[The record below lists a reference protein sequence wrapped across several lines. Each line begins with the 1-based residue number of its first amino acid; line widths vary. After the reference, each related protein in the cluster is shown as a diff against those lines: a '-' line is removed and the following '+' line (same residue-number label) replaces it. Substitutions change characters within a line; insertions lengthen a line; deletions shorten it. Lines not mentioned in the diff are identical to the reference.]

1 MREFNTSGQNIQER
15 HYTLMRPEL
24 VEKGLELVENER
36 YFTIWAPR
44 QTGKST
50 YFLLL
55 ADVLRKQGYKVA
67 HVNFENFM
75 NAPISS
81 FLERFVKKTNKFLGT
96 DFRETDLANIF
107 NEIEEI
113 TDQKFVLIIDEVE
126 GINRAYF
133 SDFLHAIRNAYHS
146 RTEHALKSV
155 ILVGVSNIVG
165 IIRENSSPFNI
176 AENFDI
182 PFFTNEETYE
192 LLGQH
197 ETDTGQ
203 LFDQK
208 VKDKIIEITANQPGL
223 VNGFARKL
231 VKDYADKKVIEY
243 EDYLVV
249 EDWYINEA
257 IDKNVSNIVNK
268 ATQHRAF
275 VERLLFTENKIPFR
289 IDRPAIKMLH
299 TNGLIRRDKDGF
311 IKFWVPLYQ
320 KKLFNTFYPYTNGES
335 KRISVT
341 MIGYHYLNEA
351 GRIDFDKLIDKYK
364 NHIRERSFRPYREK
378 DENGKFK
385 SIREAAMMYSFET
398 FISIF
403 LQDIEGKS
411 YREAF
416 VAMGNCDLI
425 INVRGFE
432 YLIETKR
439 FYSLKKFKEGK
450 KQLAY
455 YCSRRNI
462 DEGVYIVYLEN
473 YLDIED
479 VEESKEIIDGVTINT
494 YLIRYDE
501 ETDFGKGIE
510 IDDY

>member
-1 MREFNTSGQNIQER
+1 MRKFNTSGQNILER
-15 HYTLMRPEL
+15 HYTLMRPQLVSRGIEL
-24 VEKGLELVENER
+24 VNDER

-55 ADVLRKQGYKVA
+55 KAALEKQGYKVA

-75 NAPISS
+75 NAPLSS
-81 FLERFVKKTNKFLGT
+81 FLERFVNKTNKFLGT
-96 DFRETDLANIF
+96 EFRQTDIANIF

-113 TDQKFVLIIDEVE
+113 TDPKLVLIIDEVE
-126 GINRAYF
+126 GINKEYF

-165 IIRENSSPFNI
+165 IVQGNASPFNI
-176 AENFDI
+176 AENLDI

-197 ETDTGQ
+197 ETETGQ

-223 VNGFARKL
+223 VNGFAKKL
-231 VKDYADKKVIEY
+231 VNDYADKKMIEY

-249 EDWYINEA
+249 EDWYINQA

-289 IDRPAIKMLH
+289 IDRPAIKLLH

-311 IKFWVPLYQ
+311 IQFWVPLYQ
-320 KKLFNTFYPYTNGES
+320 KKLFNLKTT
-335 KRISVT
+335 
-341 MIGYHYLNEA
+341 
-351 GRIDFDKLIDKYK
+351 DK
-364 NHIRERSFRPYREK
+364 N
-378 DENGKFK
+378 
-385 SIREAAMMYSFET
+385 
-398 FISIF
+398 
-403 LQDIEGKS
+403 
-411 YREAF
+411 
-416 VAMGNCDLI
+416 
-425 INVRGFE
+425 
-432 YLIETKR
+432 
-439 FYSLKKFKEGK
+439 
-450 KQLAY
+450 
-455 YCSRRNI
+455 
-462 DEGVYIVYLEN
+462 
-473 YLDIED
+473 
-479 VEESKEIIDGVTINT
+479 
-494 YLIRYDE
+494 
-501 ETDFGKGIE
+501 
-510 IDDY
+510 

>member
-1 MREFNTSGQNIQER
+1 MREFNTSGQNIPER
-15 HYTLMRPEL
+15 HYTLERRVL
-24 VEKGLELVENER
+24 VEKGIELVKNER

-55 ADVLRKQGYKVA
+55 KAVLEKQGYKVA
-67 HVNFENFM
+67 HVNFEDYM
-75 NAPISS
+75 NASISS
-81 FLERFVKKTNKFLGT
+81 FLEEFVSEMNEFLDINLRKT
-96 DFRETDLANIF
+96 DIANVFTQIKRVK
-107 NEIEEI
+107 
-113 TDQKFVLIIDEVE
+113 DQKFVLIIDEVE
-126 GINRAYF
+126 GINKTYF

-146 RTEHALKSV
+146 RLNHALKSV
-155 ILVGVSNIVG
+155 VFVGVSNITG
-165 IIRENSSPFNI
+165 IIQDNASPFNI
-176 AENFDI
+176 AENLNV

-192 LLGQH
+192 LLAQH
-197 ETDTGQ
+197 ESETGQ
-203 LFDQK
+203 FFDQK

-231 VKDYADKKVIEY
+231 VEDYVEKKVIEY

-249 EDWYINEA
+249 EDWYINIA

-268 ATQHRAF
+268 ATKHRAF

-299 TNGLIRRDKDGF
+299 TNGLIRRDAEGF
-311 IKFWVPLYQ
+311 TEFWVPLYQ
-320 KKLFNTFYPYTNGES
+320 KKLFNAFYPYTNGES
-335 KRISVT
+335 RRISTT
-341 MIGYHYLNEA
+341 MIGYHYLTES

-416 VAMGNCDLI
+416 VALGNCDLI
-425 INVRGFE
+425 INVKGIE
-432 YLIETKR
+432 YLIESKK
-439 FYSLKKFKEGK
+439 FYSQKNFKKGK
-450 KQLAY
+450 GQLAY
-455 YCSRRNI
+455 YCNRKNI
-462 DEGVYIVYLEN
+462 DEGIYIVFLEN
-473 YLDIED
+473 HLDIEE
-479 VEESKEIIDGVTINT
+479 VEEAHETIDGVSIKT

-501 ETDFGKGIE
+501 ATDFGKGIE
-510 IDDY
+510 DDW